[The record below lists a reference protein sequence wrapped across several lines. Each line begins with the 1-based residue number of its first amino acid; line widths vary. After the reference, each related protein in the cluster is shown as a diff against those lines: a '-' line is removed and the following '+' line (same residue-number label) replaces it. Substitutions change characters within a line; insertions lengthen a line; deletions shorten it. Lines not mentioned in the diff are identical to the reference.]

1 MYEYAQ
7 NKVPA
12 SSSSK
17 VVVLT
22 DRQTDRPTDGK
33 IRLGDT
39 TEIITHPH
47 SQRIIKCTHLT
58 SMNPELSVSMAS
70 KTTSTFCLQDGG
82 KHTF

>member
-22 DRQTDRPTDGK
+22 DRQTDRQTNRRKD
-33 IRLGDT
+33 
-39 TEIITHPH
+39 
-47 SQRIIKCTHLT
+47 
-58 SMNPELSVSMAS
+58 
-70 KTTSTFCLQDGG
+70 KTG
-82 KHTF
+82 